1 MLQRIDAGCELL
13 RRPLEAFE
21 RAMIPKKI
29 STGMKK
35 LVGVSSWLSCE
46 FELQQFYRCA
56 IRLRRQCYQV
66 TPLRCLFPES
76 RLLDGETGLSKEKDG
91 KLSSLT
97 VVKEPGGEKN
107 DRDHKG
113 HPGMKDVMQVQAEER
128 VCKPCGKAHKP
139 YPCCLLEHPHASM
152 LRGEVE
158 RAQFAGLVLH

>member
-1 MLQRIDAGCELL
+1 ML
-13 RRPLEAFE
+13 
-21 RAMIPKKI
+21 
-29 STGMKK
+29 
-35 LVGVSSWLSCE
+35 SSH
-46 FELQQFYRCA
+46 
-56 IRLRRQCYQV
+56 
-66 TPLRCLFPES
+66 TLRCLLPES

-113 HPGMKDVMQVQAEER
+113 HAGMKDVMQVQAEER
-128 VCKPCGKAHKP
+128 VCKPCGKANKP